1 MGGKNGVLS
10 TVNAIS
16 TGQVASVVILLCPIG
31 KCKSCYYGHR
41 YAQLS
46 WGTNLK

>member
-16 TGQVASVVILLCPIG
+16 TGQVVSVVILSCPIG
-31 KCKSCYYGHR
+31 KFKSCYYGNH
-41 YAQLS
+41 
-46 WGTNLK
+46 